1 MSTNSQKTE
10 DMLDQTFANFDSEV
24 TGADNDD
31 DNDDGGA
38 PTSEPTKKKSSNM
51 MVFIGAGIAA
61 VGAIAYIFV
70 FKPMMEPPPV
80 KRQAIVAKAPEVA
93 PPPAAPVAQEP
104 AAPAAPVA
112 QEPVVPAAPV
122 VPEPVSPVAP
132 PTAPVVPEP
141 VSPVAPPTAPVVAE
155 ATAPVAPPTAP
166 VVAEPVAPVVT
177 PTAPIVAEAA
187 APVAPPTAP
196 VAANMNNNSASMPS
210 PQMDKAIATVD
221 ELKSMFEQQTT
232 EFRTVLTNI
241 DDRVVRIESLL
252 QQQKDINV
260 KFDERLVALE
270 TGRKVMPQVSEDQ
283 SSVKSVVKKAA
294 KKRSVKSNDYNKS
307 ANKTLNKSPNKYSE
321 NESSEAGVVLDK
333 SSVEQKEKVAVNNL
347 PRLSLHSIYGGRI
360 WIKNEDGSL
369 STYIAGDKL
378 PTGEVIKKVDDENFE
393 VATNKRVIKY

>member
-31 DNDDGGA
+31 DNDDGGS
-38 PTSEPTKKKSSNM
+38 PSSEPTKKKSSNM

-61 VGAIAYIFV
+61 VGAIAYMFV

-80 KRQAIVAKAPEVA
+80 KRPPIVAKAP
-93 PPPAAPVAQEP
+93 APVAP
-104 AAPAAPVA
+104 AA
-112 QEPVVPAAPV
+112 QEPVAPPAPV
-122 VPEPVSPVAP
+122 VAEPVV
-132 PTAPVVPEP
+132 
-141 VSPVAPPTAPVVAE
+141 PPTAPVVAQVDPQE
-155 ATAPVAPPTAP
+155 ANKQLPINTGS
-166 VVAEPVAPVVT
+166 VT
-177 PTAPIVAEAA
+177 EKNPLDAA
-187 APVAPPTAP
+187 
-196 VAANMNNNSASMPS
+196 MSNNSAPVS
-210 PQMDKAIATVD
+210 PVKEEPIKAGPTLEANPQINKAIATVD

-270 TGRKVMPQVSEDQ
+270 TGRKVMPQASEEQ
-283 SSVKSVVKKAA
+283 SSVKTVVKKAA
-294 KKRSVKSNDYNKS
+294 KKKAVNNNDDIKPVSKHASKSSSKS
-307 ANKTLNKSPNKYSE
+307 ASKYSE
-321 NESSEAGVVLDK
+321 TEPTETGVVLDK
-333 SSVEQKEKVAVNNL
+333 SSVEQKEKVAINNL
-347 PRLSLHSIYGGRI
+347 PRLSLHSIYAGRI

-393 VATNKRVIKY
+393 VSTNKRVIKY